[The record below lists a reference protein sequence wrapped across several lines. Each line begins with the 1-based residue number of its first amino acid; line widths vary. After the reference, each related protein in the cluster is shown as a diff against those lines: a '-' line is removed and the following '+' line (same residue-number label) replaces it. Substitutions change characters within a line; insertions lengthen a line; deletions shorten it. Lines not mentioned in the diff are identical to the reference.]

1 MKCVILFATPQVDT
15 ITLFMDEDLK
25 VGRRNRTFGYARHRR
40 SSLHCCWDEHH
51 VRAVLSLG
59 HVTATSKVVYK
70 DYLLELSQP
79 SGVGQILI
87 TISQVSK

>member
-51 VRAVLSLG
+51 VGAVLSLG

-70 DYLLELSQP
+70 DYSLNCLNPLGWDRFLSP
-79 SGVGQILI
+79 FHR
-87 TISQVSK
+87 

>member
-1 MKCVILFATPQVDT
+1 MSV
-15 ITLFMDEDLK
+15 TL
-25 VGRRNRTFGYARHRR
+25 GT
-40 SSLHCCWDEHH
+40 
-51 VRAVLSLG
+51 VLSLG

-87 TISQVSK
+87 TISQARI